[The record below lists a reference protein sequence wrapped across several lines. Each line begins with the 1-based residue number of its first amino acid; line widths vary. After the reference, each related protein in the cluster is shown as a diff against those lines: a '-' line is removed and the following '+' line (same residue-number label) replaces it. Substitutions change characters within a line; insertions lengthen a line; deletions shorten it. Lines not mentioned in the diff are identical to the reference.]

1 MAKQYG
7 NISDEAVKNATG
19 KTWEQWVALLDNEGA
34 EDLSHKEIAALLLDR
49 GHIEK
54 GNEWWA
60 QSVTVGYEYAK
71 GRRVKGETADAGFQV
86 GVQRTIGVE
95 ADRLWAFLTGPQG
108 LPLWLGDGAEAL
120 AFTEGESYET
130 DDGASGD
137 IRSVYPPERLRLT
150 WQPAGWEN
158 QSTLQLYLQDKG
170 DRTALRFHQEKLR
183 DSEQRSEMKAHWTE
197 VLERIKASL

>member
-1 MAKQYG
+1 MARQYG
-7 NISDEAVKNATG
+7 NISNEALEKATG
-19 KTWEQWVALLDNEGA
+19 KTWEEWIALLDEEGA
-34 EDLSHKEIAALLLDR
+34 LELSHKEIAALLLDR
-49 GHIEK
+49 GHIET

-95 ADRLWAFLTGPQG
+95 ADRLWDFLTGPQG
-108 LPLWLGDGAEAL
+108 LPLWLGHGVEDL
-120 AFTEGESYET
+120 AFTEGERYET
-130 DDGASGD
+130 DDGARGE
-137 IRSVYPPERLRLT
+137 IRSVYPPGRLRLT

-170 DRTALRFHQEKLR
+170 DRTALRFHHEKLR
-183 DSEQRSEMKAHWTE
+183 DADQRSEMKAHWTE
-197 VLERIKASL
+197 VLERIKALL